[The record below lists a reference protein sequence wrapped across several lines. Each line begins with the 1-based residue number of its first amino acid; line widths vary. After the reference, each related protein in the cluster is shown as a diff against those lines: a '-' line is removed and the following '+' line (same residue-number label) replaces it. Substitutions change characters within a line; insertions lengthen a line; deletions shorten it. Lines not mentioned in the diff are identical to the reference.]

1 MTPSFIYLF
10 IFNGLQWHYMPLD
23 LNSLLTHIV
32 FGGNT
37 MNGKNM
43 LEGRTGPITQSVEAV
58 KKLLTFLGR
67 ASDPLPNEVR
77 LDGGRLVLVLSNK
90 KDAYYVATSRNC
102 SCPSAVYNPGKPCKH
117 SRKYFPQPK
126 KSGVEL
132 EAEGEAIIAAND
144 NTIKRLARPLE
155 DLRASLP
162 GWRGPDGQRAN
173 GPVEA

>member
-1 MTPSFIYLF
+1 M
-10 IFNGLQWHYMPLD
+10 
-23 LNSLLTHIV
+23 SLKFEV
-32 FGGNT
+32 ESP
-37 MNGKNM
+37 K
-43 LEGRTGPITQSVEAV
+43 TQSIDAV
-58 KKLLTFLGR
+58 KALLAYKKV
-67 ASDPLPNEVR
+67 ASNPLPQEVS

-90 KDAYYVATSRNC
+90 KDAFYTVTSRAC
-102 SCPSAVYNPGKPCKH
+102 SGPAATYNPGKPCKH

>member
-1 MTPSFIYLF
+1 MCIWC
-10 IFNGLQWHYMPLD
+10 IN
-23 LNSLLTHIV
+23 
-32 FGGNT
+32 
-37 MNGKNM
+37 MNGKK
-43 LEGRTGPITQSVEAV
+43 LVYQVESPKTQSLAAV
-58 KKLLTFLGR
+58 KALL
-67 ASDPLPNEVR
+67 AWKQVSCDPLPEFVEMGKG
-77 LDGGRLVLVLSNK
+77 DSRLVLVLSNK
-90 KDAYYVATSRNC
+90 KDVYYTVTSRAC
-102 SCPSAVYNPGKPCKH
+102 SCPAATYNPGKSCKH